1 MIAKKVLI
9 SGLVQGVGFRYWA
22 SQRAE
27 ALGLAGWVRN
37 RRDGSVEALV
47 YGETDAV
54 EEFVRAC
61 RLGPRH
67 CRSSRAF
74 STSRRSDAGGPVPM
88 GGWGGGEPPLRQS
101 RSGVRFAPMAVIR
114 PP

>member
-22 SQRAE
+22 CQRAE
-27 ALGLAGWVRN
+27 SLGLAGWVRN
-37 RRDGSVEALV
+37 RRNGSVEALV

-67 CRSSRAF
+67 CRVTAIF
-74 STSRRSDAGGPVPM
+74 EELA
-88 GGWGGGEPPLRQS
+88 EPPVEPGFLYKPT
-101 RSGVRFAPMAVIR
+101 F
-114 PP
+114 